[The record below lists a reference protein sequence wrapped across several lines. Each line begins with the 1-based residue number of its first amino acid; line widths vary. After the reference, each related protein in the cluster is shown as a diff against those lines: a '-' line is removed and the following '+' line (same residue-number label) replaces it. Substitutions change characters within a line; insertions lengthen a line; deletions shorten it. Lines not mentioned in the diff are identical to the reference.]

1 MKAPLE
7 VSTHHWQSSLSLA
20 QSQAQAALFPDML
33 GTCQQILAAHSGDVN
48 ALLDV
53 GVLLLNFGY
62 LARARTW

>member
-7 VSTHHWQSSLSLA
+7 ISMRQWQTGLILA
-20 QSQAQAALFPDML
+20 QSQAQSAHFPEML
-33 GTCQQILAAHSGDVN
+33 GTCQQILAAHSDDVN

-62 LARARTW
+62 LARASA

>member
-1 MKAPLE
+1 MRQ
-7 VSTHHWQSSLSLA
+7 WQTGLSLA

-33 GTCQQILAAHSGDVN
+33 GTCQQILVAHSGDVN

-62 LARARTW
+62 LARARNW